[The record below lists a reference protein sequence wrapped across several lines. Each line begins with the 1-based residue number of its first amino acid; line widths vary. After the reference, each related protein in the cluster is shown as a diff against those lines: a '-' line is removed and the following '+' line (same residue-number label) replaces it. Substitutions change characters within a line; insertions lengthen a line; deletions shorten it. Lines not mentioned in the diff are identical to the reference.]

1 MHLGTLLKQAGLDT
15 PDQKNAECEV
25 CGICSDSRRVKAGDL
40 FVAIAG
46 LSHDGYAHISEALQR
61 GACFIVAER
70 EVAGAPHLVVDDPR
84 EALARLWDAWY
95 GHPTAEMKLVGITGT
110 NGKTSCACMIE
121 AILREACL
129 PCGMIGTLGCFCN
142 GKRIEAKSNN
152 ELANMTTPDPEQ
164 LYRVLAQMRDGG
176 VRYVVM
182 EVTSHALTFS
192 KVAPLFFE
200 RAVFTN
206 LTPDHLD
213 LHGDMES
220 YFTEKRKLF
229 DKARA
234 AVISCRSEY
243 GVRLADSLSIPLFL
257 LEEACLQEIVC
268 RGSEG
273 VCFSLRTQKGGNL
286 ALNVP
291 IPGAFSVENS
301 ALAAMTALSLGV
313 SGQVVQNA
321 LLGFKGVPGRM
332 ERVDDGAAGFSV
344 FVDYAHTPD
353 AMEKLLETVRDFRV
367 QGERIVLLFGCGG
380 DRDRSK
386 RPVMGRIASRLAD
399 FLILTSDNCRS
410 EDPKAILH
418 DILRGVDKEKPFIVI
433 PERKAAIS
441 YAVKNAKKGDIVVL
455 AGKGHEEYEI
465 TGKARLP
472 FCEREIV
479 RDCIRGRVREE
490 GNAD

>member
-1 MHLGTLLKQAGLDT
+1 MLLGTLLKQAGLEM

-25 CGICSDSRRVKAGDL
+25 RGICSDSRRVRAGDL
-40 FVAIAG
+40 FVAITG
-46 LSHDGYAHISEALQR
+46 LSHDGYTHVGEAIQQ
-61 GACFIVAER
+61 GACFVVADR
-70 EVAGAPHLVVDDPR
+70 EVSGVPHLVVDDPR
-84 EALARLWDAWY
+84 EALARLWDAWH
-95 GHPTAEMKLVGITGT
+95 GHPAASMKLIGITGT
-110 NGKTSCACMIE
+110 NGKTSCACMLY
-121 AILREACL
+121 AILCEARL
-129 PCGMIGTLGCFCN
+129 PCGMIGTLGCYCN
-142 GKRIEAKSNN
+142 GERIEASSDN

-176 VRYVVM
+176 VRFVVM

-220 YFTEKRKLF
+220 YFAEKRKLF
-229 DKARA
+229 DKTRA

-257 LEEACLQEIVC
+257 LEESCLREVVY

-273 VCFSLRTQKGGNL
+273 VTFSLRTQKGGAL
-286 ALNVP
+286 ALSVP
-291 IPGAFSVENS
+291 VPGAFSIENS

-313 SGQVVQNA
+313 SGQAVQHA
-321 LLGFKGVPGRM
+321 LLSFKGVPGRM
-332 ERVDDGAAGFSV
+332 ERVDDSTVGFSV
-344 FVDYAHTPD
+344 FLDYAHTPD
-353 AMEKLLETVRDFRV
+353 AMEKLLETVRGFRAA
-367 QGERIVLLFGCGG
+367 GERIVLLFGCGG

-465 TGKARLP
+465 TGKVRLP

-479 RDCIRGRVREE
+479 RECICARVREDE
-490 GNAD
+490 DAD